1 MEDQFYVSDRLRNV
15 GPVIALGYAR
25 CSTQEQADAGNGL
38 AAQEK
43 AIRAE
48 CQRRGWT
55 LLDVARDEGHSGK
68 SLDRPALHG
77 ALQQI
82 AAGEAG
88 GLVVAKLDR
97 ASRSVVDFGR
107 LLEWFDAADATLVAL
122 DLGMDTSTSSGRLVA
137 NVMASVAEWERSVIG
152 ERTRDALAARKAQG
166 LPISRPAVT
175 GPLAETIRELR
186 DRGLTDQAIADTLN
200 AEQVPTLRGAAQ
212 WRVSSVQSAAGYKR
226 RTAAAPRA
234 DLPTLPKRRRTRT
247 TA

>member
-1 MEDQFYVSDRLRNV
+1 M
-15 GPVIALGYAR
+15 IALGYAR

-55 LLDVARDEGHSGK
+55 LLDFARDEGHSGK

-77 ALQQI
+77 ALERI

-186 DRGLTDQAIADTLN
+186 DSGITYQAIANALN
-200 AEQVPTLRGAAQ
+200 AEKIPTLRGGKE

-226 RTAAAPRA
+226 RTTTTPRA

>member
-1 MEDQFYVSDRLRNV
+1 M
-15 GPVIALGYAR
+15 IALGYAR
-25 CSTQEQADAGNGL
+25 CSTQEQADTGNGL

-48 CQRRGWT
+48 CQRRDWT

-68 SLDRPALHG
+68 NLDRPALHG

-175 GPLAETIRELR
+175 GPLADTIRELR
-186 DRGLTDQAIADTLN
+186 DSGATYQTIADTLN
-200 AEQVPTLRGAAQ
+200 TDNVPTLRGAAR

-226 RTAAAPRA
+226 RATTAPRA
-234 DLPTLPKRRRTRT
+234 DLPVLPKRRRPTRT
-247 TA
+247 PARG

>member
-1 MEDQFYVSDRLRNV
+1 M
-15 GPVIALGYAR
+15 IALGYAR

-48 CQRRGWT
+48 CERRGWR

-68 SLDRPALHG
+68 NLDRPALHT

-82 AAGEAG
+82 AAGKAG
-88 GLVVAKLDR
+88 GLIVAKLDR
-97 ASRSVVDFGR
+97 ASRSVVDFGQ
-107 LLEWFDAADATLVAL
+107 LLEWFDSANATLVAL

-166 LPISRPAVT
+166 LPISRPSVT
-175 GPLAETIRELR
+175 GPLANTIHALR
-186 DRGLTDQAIADTLN
+186 QDGLTYQAIANTLN
-200 AEQVPTLRGAAQ
+200 AEQVPTLRGAKQ
-212 WRVSSVQSAAGYKR
+212 WRVSSVQSAAGYQR
-226 RTAAAPRA
+226 RATTTPRA
-234 DLPTLPKRRRTRT
+234 DLPALPKRRRTRI
-247 TA
+247 AAA

>member
-1 MEDQFYVSDRLRNV
+1 
-15 GPVIALGYAR
+15 VIVLGYAR

-38 AAQEK
+38 HAQEK

-48 CQRRGWT
+48 CERRGWQ
-55 LLDVARDEGHSGK
+55 LLDIARDEGHSGK
-68 SLDRPALHG
+68 TLDRPALHT
-77 ALQQI
+77 ALQRI

-107 LLEWFDAADATLVAL
+107 LLEWFDTADATLVAL

-166 LPISRPAVT
+166 LPVSRPAVT
-175 GPLAETIRELR
+175 GPLADAIRELR
-186 DRGLTDQAIADTLN
+186 DRGTTYQAIADALN
-200 AEQVPTLRGAAQ
+200 AEKVPTLRGAAA
-212 WRVSSVQSAAGYKR
+212 WRVSSVQSAAGYQR
-226 RTAAAPRA
+226 RASTTPRA
-234 DLPTLPKRRRTRT
+234 DLPALPRRRRSQT
-247 TA
+247 TAGTLR

>member
-1 MEDQFYVSDRLRNV
+1 
-15 GPVIALGYAR
+15 
-25 CSTQEQADAGNGL
+25 
-38 AAQEK
+38 
-43 AIRAE
+43 
-48 CQRRGWT
+48 
-55 LLDVARDEGHSGK
+55 LLEVARDEGHSGK

-77 ALQQI
+77 ALQRI

-166 LPISRPAVT
+166 LPISRPSVD
-175 GPLAETIRELR
+175 GPLAKRIHALR
-186 DRGLTDQAIADTLN
+186 AGGATYQAIADTLN
-200 AEQVPTLRGAAQ
+200 TENVPTLRGAAA
-212 WRVSSVQSAAGYKR
+212 WRVSSVQAATGYKR
-226 RTAAAPRA
+226 RPSTAPRA
-234 DLPTLPKRRRTRT
+234 DLPALPKRRRAR
-247 TA
+247 ASA

>member
-1 MEDQFYVSDRLRNV
+1 VSLLYASDRLRNV
-15 GPVIALGYAR
+15 RPVIALGYAR

-38 AAQEK
+38 AAQET

-48 CQRRGWT
+48 CERRGWQ

-68 SLDRPALHG
+68 SLDRPALHA

-88 GLVVAKLDR
+88 GLIVAKLDR

-166 LPISRPAVT
+166 LPVSRPSVT
-175 GPLAETIRELR
+175 GPLADAIRRLR
-186 DRGLTDQAIADTLN
+186 DQGFTYQAIADGLN
-200 AEQVPTLRGAAQ
+200 AENVPTLRGAPA

-226 RTAAAPRA
+226 RTTTAPRA
-234 DLPTLPKRRRTRT
+234 DLPALPKRRRTRA